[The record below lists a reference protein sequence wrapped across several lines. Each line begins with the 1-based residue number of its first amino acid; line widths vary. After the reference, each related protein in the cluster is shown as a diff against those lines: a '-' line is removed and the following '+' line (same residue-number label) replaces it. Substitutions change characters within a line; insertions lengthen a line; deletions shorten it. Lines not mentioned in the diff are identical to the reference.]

1 MKPAKDKMKT
11 IASIDIGT
19 NSVLYSLFEV
29 RRKTKIDEIHFERHS
44 PRIGGKLKGRRRI
57 TDESYDTLRRIL
69 QRQVKHAVR
78 NGAEEVL
85 IAATNPLRLAENG
98 REVKKRLET
107 DLNCRVAI
115 LSANRE
121 AYLSFVGAVGR
132 LESNRT
138 AVVIDLGG
146 GSTELVVYRGSK
158 RLAFVSLPDGAV
170 SLTERFDAIGKVSP
184 ENFPKFDNYLSRYDK
199 KILTILPYLK
209 HPITLVGGTSAAL
222 AFLKDRDIHRLRKR
236 VIITADEI
244 ELFTSLLSEL
254 NLPCRRRLLTVDKKR
269 AEIIFAGSFWLG
281 YLFKILKIHKAT
293 ATPRGLRHGMV
304 VEYLARQ
311 LFTA

>member
-1 MKPAKDKMKT
+1 MKT

-19 NSVLYSLFEV
+19 NSVLYSLFEI
-29 RRKTKIDEIHFERHS
+29 RRKTKIDEIHFERNS

-69 QRQVKHAVR
+69 KRQVKHAAR

-85 IAATNPLRLAENG
+85 IAATSPLRLAENG

-132 LESNRT
+132 LKSNRT

-146 GSTELVVYRGSK
+146 GSTELVVYCGGK

-170 SLTERFDAIGKVSP
+170 SLTERFEATGEVSP
-184 ENFPKFDNYLSRYDK
+184 EIFPQFDNYLSRYDK
-199 KILTILPYLK
+199 RISTILPYLK
-209 HPITLVGGTSAAL
+209 HPVTLVGGTSAAL
-222 AFLKDRDIHRLRKR
+222 AFLKDKDIHRLRR
-236 VIITADEI
+236 SVIITADEI
-244 ELFTSLLSEL
+244 DIFTRLFSEL
-254 NLPCRRRLLTVDKKR
+254 NLPCRRQLLTVDKKR
-269 AEIIFAGSFWLG
+269 AEIIFSGSFWLG

-304 VEYLARQ
+304 VEYLAGQ
-311 LFTA
+311 PFTA